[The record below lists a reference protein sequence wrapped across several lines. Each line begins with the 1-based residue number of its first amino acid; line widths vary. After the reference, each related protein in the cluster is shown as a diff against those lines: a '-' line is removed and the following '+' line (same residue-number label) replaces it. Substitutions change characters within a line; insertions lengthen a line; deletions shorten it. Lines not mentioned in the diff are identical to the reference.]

1 MADRFITFATIWQK
15 EKVLFHRFETYW
27 AREPSPRARK
37 TGGTMEDT
45 KRLELVSEMVKYAL
59 VEGAS
64 VVISGRAGRL
74 ATLYRR
80 TSTVTKVTF
89 LSKKG
94 VIKFEKIVNLWFN
107 YYNTRIYQ
115 FVATFH
121 LIFNVGD

>member
-1 MADRFITFATIWQK
+1 
-15 EKVLFHRFETYW
+15 
-27 AREPSPRARK
+27 
-37 TGGTMEDT
+37 MEDT